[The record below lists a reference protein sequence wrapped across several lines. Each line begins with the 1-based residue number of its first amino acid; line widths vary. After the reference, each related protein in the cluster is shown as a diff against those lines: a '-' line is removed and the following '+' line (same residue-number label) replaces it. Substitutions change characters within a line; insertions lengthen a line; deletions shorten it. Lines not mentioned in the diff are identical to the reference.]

1 MKLSSDDY
9 FVFFLTFFLTL
20 SAGSYPGK
28 KRAKKKV
35 IEVQRIDDSI
45 DDQLAKMKAT
55 RNVTKW
61 SYKDKNVSELYQYI
75 NRNSGLTPGMV
86 NSSPRDEDLKD

>member
-1 MKLSSDDY
+1 MKSSSDHY
-9 FVFFLTFFLTL
+9 FGTL
-20 SAGSYPGK
+20 SAGSNPGQK
-28 KRAKKKV
+28 KAKKKV
-35 IEVQRIDDSI
+35 IEVQRVEDSI

-75 NRNSGLTPGMV
+75 NSNSGLTPGMV
-86 NSSPRDEDLKD
+86 NS